1 MLFHF
6 RIWNFNSIYGYPCL
20 LKQILNVQSKW
31 ATYHVP
37 GATSL
42 LYDVRHCDDPV
53 RHHEHPFHRDI
64 TKEVVDAFRSDGIA
78 IGIARP
84 FLVVASARER
94 DRALGARSADAQ

>member
-1 MLFHF
+1 MTFILWIGPGW
-6 RIWNFNSIYGYPCL
+6 RIRWHPLGHDDDQAL
-20 LKQILNVQSKW
+20 R
-31 ATYHVP
+31 
-37 GATSL
+37 